1 MATPRPVT
9 RATPPGRRRSDR
21 PPAAHRTVP
30 DGKALYRRLLRK
42 FYDGQ
47 KDFATLFAKAL
58 ASADPSEAERCAHT
72 LRGTAGTIGA
82 KEVKEAAEALERAC
96 QQRAAPDQIES
107 LLHQALDALQPV
119 VAALHGLLGDEAVAS
134 SPAVAVDTGKLAALR
149 EQLAEL
155 LDRGD
160 SAALDLCEQHADLWR
175 AAYPEQWG
183 QIFDHVNNF
192 DFEAALALLRAR
204 G

>member
-1 MATPRPVT
+1 M
-9 RATPPGRRRSDR
+9 
-21 PPAAHRTVP
+21 
-30 DGKALYRRLLRK
+30 
-42 FYDGQ
+42 
-47 KDFATLFAKAL
+47 
-58 ASADPSEAERCAHT
+58 
-72 LRGTAGTIGA
+72 
-82 KEVKEAAEALERAC
+82 KEAAEALERAC
-96 QQRAAPDQIES
+96 QQRAAPEQIES

-134 SPAVAVDTGKLAALR
+134 SPAVAVDAGKLAALR

>member
-1 MATPRPVT
+1 M
-9 RATPPGRRRSDR
+9 
-21 PPAAHRTVP
+21 
-30 DGKALYRRLLRK
+30 
-42 FYDGQ
+42 
-47 KDFATLFAKAL
+47 
-58 ASADPSEAERCAHT
+58 
-72 LRGTAGTIGA
+72 
-82 KEVKEAAEALERAC
+82 
-96 QQRAAPDQIES
+96 
-107 LLHQALDALQPV
+107 
-119 VAALHGLLGDEAVAS
+119 AS

-175 AAYPEQWG
+175 AAYPERWG